1 MRHIKHSDDEPVNP
15 AFHHGYP
22 QNTLTVIMGVGEM
35 WTPLKPVFFRTLFWN
50 QLLKESN
57 TN

>member
-15 AFHHGYP
+15 VFHHGYP

-35 WTPLKPVFFRTLFWN
+35 WTPLKPVFFRTLF
-50 QLLKESN
+50 
-57 TN
+57 